1 MLLAAYLGM
10 FHGSILLNCKLRGC
24 NLKLIEENQVGIF
37 TLQLRPFE
45 NQRYGHKQIL
55 GKLPYQERRHLHS
68 KLIKIDDEWD
78 GLRVMA
84 EFEIQNVLLF
94 IS

>member
-1 MLLAAYLGM
+1 MKKILKFFLIRSEYSLCSYVLLKIKDM
-10 FHGSILLNCKLRGC
+10 VINK
-24 NLKLIEENQVGIF
+24 IW
-37 TLQLRPFE
+37 
-45 NQRYGHKQIL
+45 

>member
-1 MLLAAYLGM
+1 MV
-10 FHGSILLNCKLRGC
+10 INK
-24 NLKLIEENQVGIF
+24 IW
-37 TLQLRPFE
+37 
-45 NQRYGHKQIL
+45 